1 MGNSTFTVT
10 AKMVKFHYYF
20 QVYGHEKIDGKATIT
35 ISGEPDENRI
45 NEKVE
50 DYIRGIISEFVVS
63 EKIRTDGGISV
74 SLNVTVTDIIPLKTE
89 ITMTPR
95 RN

>member
-1 MGNSTFTVT
+1 
-10 AKMVKFHYYF
+10 MVKFQYDF
-20 QVYGHEKIDGKATIT
+20 QVHGHEKIDGKATIT
-35 ISGEPDENRI
+35 IGGEPDENRI

-63 EKIRTDGGISV
+63 EKISTDGGIRI
-74 SLNVTVTDIIPLKTE
+74 SLNVTVTDIIPLKTD